1 MRDVVLPKMRACGVT
16 RIMVLSTPTAIN
28 SVQEVRGM
36 SWKWWLYTWLPVVA
50 APEGNAEMRGIAR
63 VVSGGVLGAGMMGE
77 VVDAARKRVG
87 DGVEWT
93 VFRVPG
99 LVDGD
104 KGGRDVVRV
113 GMFGAGFD
121 GGLTLTRQS
130 LVRWILGEVED
141 RGWVGGWPVVANA

>member
-1 MRDVVLPKMRACGVT
+1 M
-16 RIMVLSTPTAIN
+16 
-28 SVQEVRGM
+28 
-36 SWKWWLYTWLPVVA
+36 
-50 APEGNAEMRGIAR
+50 
-63 VVSGGVLGAGMMGE
+63 
-77 VVDAARKRVG
+77 VDAKRRRVG

-130 LVRWILGEVED
+130 LVRWVLGEVED